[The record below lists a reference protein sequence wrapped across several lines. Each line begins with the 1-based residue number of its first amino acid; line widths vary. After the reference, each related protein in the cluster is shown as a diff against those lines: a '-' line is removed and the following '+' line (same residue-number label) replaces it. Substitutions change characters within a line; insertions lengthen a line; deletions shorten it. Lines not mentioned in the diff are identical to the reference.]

1 MLEVRRTEPGRR
13 SGAGP
18 AEQRGGPKAMS
29 FKVVPSQKR
38 TAQFW
43 TLRPP
48 AIHRFRN
55 GPPESAAPEPRPQS
69 LML

>member
-29 FKVVPSQKR
+29 FNVVPSRKR
-38 TAQFW
+38 IGS
-43 TLRPP
+43 TLDPSSADDPP
-48 AIHRFRN
+48 L
-55 GPPESAAPEPRPQS
+55 S
-69 LML
+69 